1 MAKDINELVK
11 HLQEMNSG
19 SLNNLLSQQQRTKSQ
34 RKLQEDF
41 KKNQESMNESLKN
54 QFNLSDYSDLNSL
67 LDKLK

>member
-19 SLNNLLSQQQRTKSQ
+19 SLNNLLSQQQKTKSQ

-67 LDKLK
+67 LEKLK

>member
-19 SLNNLLSQQQRTKSQ
+19 SLNNLFSQQQKTKSQ

-67 LDKLK
+67 LEKLK

>member
-41 KKNQESMNESLKN
+41 KKNQESMNESLKK

>member
-41 KKNQESMNESLKN
+41 KKNQESLNESLKK